1 MTNIRHQHQCSQ
13 KKCQTKIQIWCVK
26 SYHWRNRL
34 PFLVWIR
41 KYKIE
46 YIVRDIVAGLTIGL
60 MLIPQCLAYA
70 ELAGLDAYFGLY
82 ERAST
87 LKFNVKITLKKKFSR
102 KNPTY
107 RPHF

>member
-1 MTNIRHQHQCSQ
+1 ME
-13 KKCQTKIQIWCVK
+13 TKIQIWCVK

-34 PFLVWIR
+34 PFLVWIQ

-82 ERAST
+82 EGLYHKNTTS
-87 LKFNVKITLKKKFSR
+87 NNDSQQKFSR
-102 KNPTY
+102 KDPSY
-107 RPHF
+107 RHHF